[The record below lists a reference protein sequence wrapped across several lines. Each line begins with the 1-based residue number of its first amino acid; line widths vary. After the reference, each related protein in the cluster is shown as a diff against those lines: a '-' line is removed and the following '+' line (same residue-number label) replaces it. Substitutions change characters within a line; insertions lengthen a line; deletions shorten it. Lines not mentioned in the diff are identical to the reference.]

1 MLISRSGGGQL
12 INRGD
17 NIHRIRVMLCARE
30 IWFHHTLCQVCKM
43 YTLSQQQRA
52 RTSNTFL
59 VIDCSHVIIRRCHF
73 SLFIAHPSCGGEH
86 VRRRRRAPPFIYI
99 WYSPS
104 MGADFLSSCWAR
116 TLVPLCAG
124 EDAEFALSLICAD
137 EYLLVLLNDPK
148 LNTLAVCN
156 YVCCFFKGTHYYIAV
171 LNL

>member
-1 MLISRSGGGQL
+1 
-12 INRGD
+12 
-17 NIHRIRVMLCARE
+17 
-30 IWFHHTLCQVCKM
+30 M

-86 VRRRRRAPPFIYI
+86 VRRRRRRAPPFIYTFDI
-99 WYSPS
+99 LHLWAPTFYHPA
-104 MGADFLSSCWAR
+104 GRARLSHCAR
-116 TLVPLCAG
+116 GRMPNL
-124 EDAEFALSLICAD
+124 LSRSYVD